1 MAGMGL
7 KSENGEAE
15 TPHFLSLKPAPD
27 SPAVHGQPLAAG
39 IHLRSGDLCPHCR
52 AGRMDY
58 DGMLNLTCPICGFSP
73 GGGCF
78 S

>member
-1 MAGMGL
+1 MT
-7 KSENGEAE
+7 ENGGAE
-15 TPHFLSLKPAPD
+15 TPHFFSLEPAPVETEG
-27 SPAVHGQPLAAG
+27 SIHALVAG
-39 IHLRSGDLCPHCR
+39 INLRSGDLCPGCG

-58 DGMLNLTCPICGFSP
+58 DGMLNLTCPQCGFSP